1 MQNVL
6 AIKVVIRSVSSSG
19 LQPFLYNHSP
29 TGTSLENRPL
39 PVIFALSENIFLFCK

>member
-6 AIKVVIRSVSSSG
+6 AIKVVIHSVYSSG
-19 LQPFLYNHSP
+19 LQPFLYNRPP

-39 PVIFALSENIFLFCK
+39 PIIFALSENILLFCK